1 MTKADKPV
9 RRETFTSN
17 RGRPLVIE
25 LNPTFLVVREKG
37 RRHGYTV
44 TYSQVFNVGARNA
57 AEELRRAKAE
67 ARKARSK
74 R

>member
-1 MTKADKPV
+1 MTKADRPV

-25 LNPTFLVVREKG
+25 LNQTFLVVREKG

-44 TYSQVFNVGARNA
+44 SYSQVFNIGARNQ
-57 AEELRRAKAE
+57 AEATRKAKAE
-67 ARKARSK
+67 ARKARRAK
-74 R
+74 